1 MVAINLRDFPADLH
15 RSLKI
20 RAAETGT
27 TVKGLLMRYAEEGL
41 KRDKKTT
48 KPKKGG

>member
-1 MVAINLRDFPADLH
+1 MVAVNIRDFPNDLH

-27 TVKGLLMRYAEEGL
+27 TIKGLLIRYAEEGL
-41 KRDKKTT
+41 ARDKKT
-48 KPKKGG
+48 KKSKKGG